1 MNTIRHWKGMLAA
14 GLLAIATNSG
24 WAEDLVQER
33 FRKALLAE
41 EADQNLAAAIRGYE
55 SVLEAA
61 ETPLRNAATALYRL
75 GECHRKLG
83 RTNEAAVA
91 FGRLTREFPTQT
103 NLVRLAR
110 QNLAALGMATPVTD
124 APAVPVAPVAAGE
137 RDPEDVEIE
146 RLRALEKDA
155 PDLIFPG
162 SVGGVSPIESAVAQG
177 QVRVVEYLLDRKV
190 PLSDPARSATLL
202 ESAVANGRLRMV
214 DFLLRRGAD
223 VNETSTSGKVLHRA
237 ILRRLPAI
245 TDRLLE
251 AKPDLEARSSGSLLP
266 GMSHSTALGLAVQ
279 LKNRPLVEK
288 LLARGAQP
296 KGLLIEAVKTGDAD
310 LVGLLI
316 RAGLDPKTDPNLR
329 QPLSLAVHQEHPEP
343 LLRLLVSA
351 GVDINLS
358 NNYDHTPLCVALT
371 RPSSESI
378 TRLLFELGADP
389 NRQSLGRTPLGIA
402 LQTGKAGLVKLLLE
416 KGADLK
422 QSGTTR
428 EEKVPIVLRAY
439 LASKAVN
446 DLGILEA
453 ILATGASPDVFH
465 EGDIPDALFNRTQL
479 GELNQRPYP
488 GAGGYPRH
496 VLDVAA
502 LLGDLDAV
510 RLLLARG
517 SSPTLRDRLG
527 RTVLH
532 RLPRQDTGG
541 SGVPEQK
548 LGKIWKIL
556 LEAGVPD
563 PLDSR
568 AGGSVSLRFG
578 DRTEVL
584 PLKKGQTNWL
594 SAVVGEALKGQ
605 GLASSVSVQR
615 GSPSGGGYIW
625 PVPLSRI
632 SRPGDPGDFELL
644 DLDMIQV
651 QVASIPPS
659 VRAAPPA
666 PAISNPPGLAPPPA
680 P

>member
-14 GLLAIATNSG
+14 GLLAVATGRG

-41 EADQNLAAAIRGYE
+41 EADQDLAAAIRGYE

-83 RTNEAAVA
+83 RISEAAVA
-91 FGRLTREFPTQT
+91 FGRLAREFPAQT

-110 QNLAALGMATPVTD
+110 QNLAALGMATSATD
-124 APAVPVAPVAAGE
+124 APAVPVAPVAAVE

-155 PDLIFPG
+155 PDLIFRG

-202 ESAVANGRLRMV
+202 ESAVVNGRLRMV
-214 DFLLRRGAD
+214 DLLLRRGAD
-223 VNETSTSGKVLHRA
+223 VNETSTSGKVLHLA

-251 AKPDLEARSSGSLLP
+251 AKPDLEARSSSEMPP
-266 GMSHSTALGLAVQ
+266 GLSQSTALGLAVQ
-279 LKNRPLVEK
+279 LKDRPMVEK

-296 KGLLIEAVKTGDAD
+296 KYLLLEAVKTGDAD
-310 LVGLLI
+310 FVGLLI
-316 RAGLDPKTDPNLR
+316 RAGLDPKMDPNLSPSISQVILQAR
-329 QPLSLAVHQEHPEP
+329 PEP

-351 GVDINLS
+351 GLDINLS
-358 NNYDHTPLCVALT
+358 NTAAHTLLCAVALT
-371 RPSSESI
+371 RSDSESLA
-378 TRLLFELGADP
+378 RLLLELGADP

-402 LQTGKAGLVKLLLE
+402 LQTGNAGLVKLLLE
-416 KGADLK
+416 KGADPK
-422 QSGTTR
+422 QTGTAN

-439 LASKAVN
+439 LASKVAN
-446 DLGILEA
+446 DLGILEV
-453 ILATGASPDVFH
+453 ILATGASPDVLH
-465 EGDIPDALFNRTQL
+465 EGYIPETLFNWTQL
-479 GELNQRPYP
+479 GFLNGPSAHGLQDRRAL
-488 GAGGYPRH
+488 G
-496 VLDVAA
+496 LAA
-502 LLGDLDAV
+502 SLGDLDAV

-517 SSPTLRDRLG
+517 SSPTLRDRGG

-532 RLPRQDTGG
+532 GLPRQGIGG
-541 SGVPEQK
+541 SAEFEQN
-548 LGKIWKIL
+548 LREIWKLL

-563 PLDSR
+563 PQDPR

-578 DRTEVL
+578 GRTEVL

-605 GLASSVSVQR
+605 GLASSVSVER
-615 GSPSGGGYIW
+615 GSPSGGSHIW